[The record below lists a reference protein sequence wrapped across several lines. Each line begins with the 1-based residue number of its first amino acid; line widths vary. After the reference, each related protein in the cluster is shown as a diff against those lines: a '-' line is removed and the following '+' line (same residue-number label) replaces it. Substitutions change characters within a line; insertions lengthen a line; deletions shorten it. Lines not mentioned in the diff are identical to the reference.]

1 MPRTKSKGSD
11 SVSINKRQIKI
22 PSKSSPTIKISSPAK
37 KVQKGKMNID
47 TEQMIKD
54 LVELGRIKDDRKSQ
68 SIKSATAN
76 KKSKGSSNS
85 FTDLSNSPLLNFIQ
99 EKNNG
104 SYIKLAIAFLA
115 IVVLFFA
122 SILYIVNSKAVIN
135 IALKKTDNSTQIQ
148 RTFNVY
154 DVSELSKVN
163 NSAIV
168 VSVPVEASIDDT
180 YAISTQ
186 IVKTE
191 KAEGKIKITN
201 NTNQSQGLIA
211 TTRFIS
217 DTTGDLYRL
226 KDTVNVPAKSSIDA
240 YVYADKQTASGE
252 GIGTRFTIP
261 GLKSDE
267 VKKLIYGESIT
278 NISFDGVAKAIITD
292 DDITKATNV
301 LEVKLRQATVNALQ
315 DKVSGGN
322 NDFAMLPD
330 SLTFKVGETS
340 LNGAKSGKESD
351 GIKITGKAE
360 ASALFVNKKKVLDVI
375 KSNILSQS
383 ISSNIVNIKEST
395 LGYSLSKMD
404 LVNKLASLTISVD
417 NYVSYNVDQLIDRNE
432 IAGMNINDF
441 YTYIQDKNFATKVQV
456 VSYPF
461 WNRSLP
467 KIPDNIFI
475 KVK

>member
-11 SVSINKRQIKI
+11 SVSINKRQIRI
-22 PSKSSPTIKISSPAK
+22 PTKSSPSIKISAPAK
-37 KVQKGKMNID
+37 KVQKGKMSID

-54 LVELGRIKDDRKSQ
+54 LVELGRIKDD
-68 SIKSATAN
+68 
-76 KKSKGSSNS
+76 KKSVKNTSTSKKSSNSSKS

-104 SYIKLAIAFLA
+104 SYIKVAVAFLA
-115 IVVLFFA
+115 IVVLFFV
-122 SILYIVNSKAVIN
+122 SILYVVNSKAVIS
-135 IALKKTDNSTQIQ
+135 IALKKTDASSQIQ
-148 RTFNVY
+148 RTFNIY

-163 NSAIV
+163 NNVIV
-168 VSVPVEASIDDT
+168 VSVPVEVSVEDT

-186 IVKTE
+186 IVKTT

-201 NTNQSQGLIA
+201 NTNQAQGLVS

-217 DTTGDLYRL
+217 DVTGDLYRL
-226 KDTVNVPAKSSIDA
+226 KDTVNIPAKSSVDA
-240 YVYADKQTASGE
+240 YVYADKETASGE

-267 VKKLIYGESIT
+267 VRKLIYGESIT
-278 NISFDGVAKAIITD
+278 NINFDGVAKAVITD
-292 DDITKATNV
+292 DDIAKATNV
-301 LEVKLRQATVNALQ
+301 LEVKLRQATVNTLQ
-315 DKVSGGN
+315 EKVSGSN

-330 SLTFKVGETS
+330 SLSFKVDSTS
-340 LNGAKSGKESD
+340 LNGAMIGKESD
-351 GIKITGKAE
+351 GIKISGKAE
-360 ASALFVNKKKVLDVI
+360 ASALFVNKKKILDVI
-375 KSNILSQS
+375 KSNILSQN

-395 LGYSLSKMD
+395 LSYALSKMD

-417 NYVSYNVDQLIDRNE
+417 NYISYNIDQLIDKND

-441 YTYIQDKNFATKVQV
+441 YVYIQDKNFATKAQV

-461 WNRSLP
+461 WNKSLP
-467 KIPDNIFI
+467 KIPDNISI